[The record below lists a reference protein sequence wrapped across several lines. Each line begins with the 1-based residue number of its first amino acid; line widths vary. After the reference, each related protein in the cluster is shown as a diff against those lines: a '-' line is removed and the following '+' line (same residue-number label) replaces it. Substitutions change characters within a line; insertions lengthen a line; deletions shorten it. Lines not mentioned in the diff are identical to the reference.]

1 MNRKTSLLWLV
12 ATVLMTSVGWASTT
26 STWIG
31 QRAKKGTPVVPG
43 QWHADFTTVK
53 NFAIKEG
60 RPFFAVWSNGENCSH
75 CLTLEKCFNTSTFK
89 NWMKTSGVVFWCGYE
104 GDTSS
109 EDGNGGKGFDWCYDG
124 QQLYPLVRLYW
135 KDKSGKVRADWAGMG
150 DNVDGGLA
158 KDSGA
163 KKVISFVKSK
173 FKGWDFSQPVVS
185 AYAGGEFGVGNT
197 EHDRLEVE
205 AGKATAVTVPL
216 VRTNATVL
224 AQAATNTFRVL
235 KVDGSTMLQETKFAW
250 EAGQSETNFTVNVPS
265 ATAGQVL
272 KMYLLDE
279 KGASVRTNAITC
291 VKAKANG
298 PSNPY
303 WLKEKTAATL
313 KWGEWTADF
322 VLATNIVKSSQA
334 LAAANRGKGTLV
346 VVSGSKWCPDCVK
359 TDKNFLEQEAI
370 RTTLKGQRVA
380 CAVVDVPKFASNLDY
395 PSILTYR
402 ADVISERY
410 SQAEKGD
417 ASLKGQ
423 PISGAEYLS
432 RHAVKAADAA
442 AQAALYKKL
451 VETSTEEGG
460 LCRPECV
467 DVKNPKTGKFKTG
480 IPALIVLRP
489 EGKVAGRIYQF
500 NNKSPESYTAAYNQ
514 RLIELLDLVDD
525 PDEEQND
532 AAVTAKRELPF
543 KGTVSDKSISAVDQ
557 ADYYRI
563 PASAKDNVMN
573 FRLESDIE
581 AEVTLSIVNLAA
593 SAEEKLIEK
602 TGTLGKDSPLD
613 VSYEIP
619 SANCYLKISYP
630 MTEAGYALPPSHF
643 DFESVE
649 STICAYKLTS
659 DPLLVPTAEGASY
672 DGREGE
678 TVKMRI
684 TKDETYRLVGM
695 DATTTEFKNAF
706 DKGVSKDLYVAK
718 DSMTV
723 ELKLTAATFEYRL
736 WNAGKVSF
744 EKPADS
750 IAENGQKYTIVINRT
765 DGNAGTAQV
774 ALWLTNQTAYADQF
788 TLDFPNG
795 KVFTWGDK
803 KSEPQT
809 ATVTIHDNNYFDGD
823 RYLVFRLVK
832 GESDAGVGTGD
843 FILTIRD
850 LDKSIPGKLAIEAKN
865 PVLSKKATIVARA
878 ESTVQVDV
886 CREGGT
892 SGEVSGELKVVS
904 GKADLSET
912 YFAWKSRTDDPK
924 TVAVTLPSLTKTL
937 KSVKLGLT
945 GKDGTKVDSAKRYL
959 TIQLVDK
966 NAPGFEVPEFQ
977 VPTCYRYVDSG
988 TNAVKVASDHVT
1000 NWKKI
1005 KIKKV
1010 SGSLPSGIKATVSTN
1025 GVVFT
1030 GAPTKSG
1037 SFAAVYQVSEGS
1049 VAGLTVRVSF
1059 TVLDP
1064 VTYKE
1069 VGSKVPLNASV
1080 KSSRTINDI
1089 MAIGTG
1095 TGEYEDLSS
1104 LVALV
1109 DLTIPRTGKLS
1120 AKVRS
1125 PLDGLTLSYSSK
1137 SWKTIGAGGVLE
1149 AELVCTRKGK
1159 DELGRPF
1166 GDRKVLVKVD
1176 AKGVVS
1182 AVPIKIE
1189 HFGYDVT
1196 FLVPNERTD
1205 AERPVS
1211 YDDYKGLYTVSL
1223 PMAKTNVEE
1232 QTSFNAWG
1240 NLQSTGDGYVSLKM
1254 TSTSAVKSGKMTY
1267 AGMLPNGQ
1275 TFSGSAYLSPAAWD
1289 EALLDDSKWSKARLP
1304 ILTMSEVDFLDGVLE
1319 LDRDKAANYGQ
1330 QHRRVV
1336 DTWENVIFRWYHNE
1350 PKAALNG
1357 AEELPVGCSDVE
1369 LEAWGGKYD
1378 PTENLVNCC
1387 LGTHGDSKLTFFALP
1402 LPVGDFF
1409 DYGVPTFEWD
1419 ASKCGVTVGWDKK
1432 AKHSTLTVQSKPA
1445 TGFKLSFDYK
1455 TGIVSGSFRL
1465 PTVDDGYA
1473 PMTYRGIVM
1482 PGWGAAGCTD
1492 CGTGDPIAQ
1501 NRPFV
1506 SGTAWCWDHLQY
1518 QDKTKGKLRDIRIKR
1533 GLAISIGKNAGK

>member
-1 MNRKTSLLWLV
+1 MSRKTSVLWLV
-12 ATVLMTSVGWASTT
+12 ATALMTSAGWASTT

-135 KDKSGKVRADWAGMG
+135 KDKSGKVRADWSGMG

-163 KKVISFVKSK
+163 KKVIAFMKKK
-173 FKGWDFSQPVVS
+173 FTGWNFNQPVAP
-185 AYAGGEFGVGNT
+185 AYVGGEFGVGNT

-205 AGKATAVTVPL
+205 AGKETAVTVPL

-224 AQAATNTFRVL
+224 AQAATNTLKAVKTDGKTVL
-235 KVDGSTMLQETKFAW
+235 LETKFAW
-250 EAGQSETNFTVNVPS
+250 EAGQASTNFTVNVPS
-265 ATAGQVL
+265 ATAGQKFSL
-272 KMYLLDE
+272 YLLDAAGKE
-279 KGASVRTNAITC
+279 VQTNAITC
-291 VKAKANG
+291 VEAKANG

-303 WLKEKTAATL
+303 WLNERTVDAL
-313 KWGEWTADF
+313 NWGEWTADF
-322 VLATNIVKSSQA
+322 ALATNKVQK
-334 LAAANRGKGTLV
+334 NGGKGTLV

-370 RTTLKGQRVA
+370 RTTLKGKKVA

-395 PSILTYR
+395 PSILTYKS
-402 ADVISERY
+402 DVISERY
-410 SQAEKGD
+410 SKAEEGD
-417 ASLKGQ
+417 ASLKGM

-432 RHAVKAADAA
+432 RHAVKEADAT
-442 AQAALYKKL
+442 AQAELYKKL

-489 EGKVAGRIYQF
+489 EEEGKVAGRIYQF
-500 NNKSPESYTAAYNQ
+500 NNESPESYKDAYNQ
-514 RLIELLDLVDD
+514 RLVELLDLVDD

-543 KGTVSDKSISAVDQ
+543 KGTVSNKSISAVDQ
-557 ADYYRI
+557 VDYYRI

-573 FRLESDIE
+573 FRLESDIG

-619 SANCYLKISYP
+619 STNCYLKISYP
-630 MTEAGYALPPSHF
+630 TTEAGYALPLSHF
-643 DFESVE
+643 DFESEE
-649 STICAYKLTS
+649 STVCAYTLTS
-659 DPLLVPTAEGASY
+659 DPLLVPTAAGASY
-672 DGREGE
+672 SGSEGE

-695 DATTTEFKNAF
+695 DAMTTEFKSAF
-706 DKGVSKDLYVAK
+706 DKGVSQDLYVAK

-723 ELKLTAATFEYRL
+723 ELVLTAATFEYRL

-750 IAENGQKYTIVINRT
+750 IAENGVRYTIVLNRT
-765 DGNAGTAQV
+765 GGDAGTAQV
-774 ALWLTNQTAYADQF
+774 SLWLTNTTAYSDQY

-803 KSEPQT
+803 ESEPQT

-823 RYLVFRLVK
+823 RYLAFRLVK

-850 LDKSIPGKLAIEAKN
+850 LDKSIPGKLAIEAN
-865 PVLSKKATIVARA
+865 DPAFSKKATIVARA
-878 ESTVQVDV
+878 ESTVSVDV

-912 YFAWKSRTDDPK
+912 HFAWESRTDDPK
-924 TVAVTLPSLTKTL
+924 TVEVTLPALTKTL

-945 GKDGTKVDSAKRYL
+945 GKGGTKVDSAKRYL
-959 TIQLVDK
+959 TIQLVDA
-966 NAPGFEVPEFQ
+966 NAPGFEVPELQ

-988 TNAVKVASDHVT
+988 TNEVKVAADHVT

-1010 SGSLPSGIKATVSTN
+1010 SGSLPSGIKATISTN

-1095 TGEYEDLSS
+1095 AGEYASLTS

-1120 AKVRS
+1120 AKARS

-1137 SWKTIGAGGVLE
+1137 SWKAIDAADGVLA

-1166 GDRKVLVKVD
+1166 ADRKVLVKVD

-1189 HFGYDVT
+1189 HFGYDVA

-1205 AERPVS
+1205 AERPAS

-1223 PMAKTNVEE
+1223 PMAKTNAEDP
-1232 QTSFNAWG
+1232 TSFNAWG
-1240 NLQSTGDGYVSLKM
+1240 DLQSTGDGYVSLKM
-1254 TSTSAVKSGKMTY
+1254 TSASAVKSGKATY

-1275 TFSGSAYLSPAAWD
+1275 TFSGSAFLSPAAWD
-1289 EALLDDSKWSKARLP
+1289 EALLNDSKWSKARLP

-1336 DTWENVIFRWYHNE
+1336 DTWADVIFRWYHNE

-1357 AEELPVGCSDVE
+1357 TEELAVGCSDVE

-1378 PTENLVNCC
+1378 PSENLVNCC
-1387 LGTHGDSKLTFFALP
+1387 IGALGDSKLTFFALP
-1402 LPVGDFF
+1402 LPVGDFS
-1409 DYGVPTFEWD
+1409 DYGVPTYVWD
-1419 ASKCGVTVGWDKK
+1419 TSKYGVTVGWDKK
-1432 AKHSTLTVQSKPA
+1432 ANPKRSTLTVQKNPA

-1465 PTVDDGYA
+1465 PTEDGYA
-1473 PMTYRGIVM
+1473 PMTYRGVVM

-1518 QDKTKGKLRDIRIKR
+1518 QDKANGKMRDIRVKR
-1533 GLAISIGKNAGK
+1533 GLAISIGKEAGK